1 VAAKEDRR
9 RDAGAT
15 KILSLRRFA
24 PPVFSFLAIRA
35 SYRISERNYFLL
47 AAIILSAGASS
58 RMGRPKALIPY
69 REGTF
74 LQHLL
79 NVTRHPK
86 IGVTRVVLG
95 AGADEIRTAA
105 KLDSADVVINSD
117 WQQGQLSSICSGVRS
132 LAGLQTDG
140 MVLCPVDHPLI
151 SAALVAE
158 LVEQFYKSGKLVVLP
173 AHHGR
178 RGHPV
183 IFSSALY
190 GELLAAP
197 AEQGARAVVWA
208 HATDVLEVPTVEEG
222 ILLNINN
229 PGMLKHIKDQESE

>member
-1 VAAKEDRR
+1 M
-9 RDAGAT
+9 
-15 KILSLRRFA
+15 
-24 PPVFSFLAIRA
+24 
-35 SYRISERNYFLL
+35 L

-79 NVTRHPK
+79 DVTRHPK

-95 AGADEIRTAA
+95 AGAEEIRTAA
-105 KLDSADVVINSD
+105 KLDPSVVVINHE
-117 WQQGQLSSICSGVRS
+117 WEKGQLSSICAGVRS
-132 LAGLQTDG
+132 LADIETDG
-140 MVLCPVDHPLI
+140 IVLCPVDHPLV
-151 SAALVAE
+151 SAALVGE
-158 LVEQFYKSGKLVVLP
+158 LIEQFYKSGKSIVLP
-173 AHHGR
+173 IHNGR

-197 AEQGARAVVWA
+197 AEKGARAVVWA
-208 HATDVLEVPTVEEG
+208 HTADILEIPTDEEG
-222 ILLNINN
+222 ILLNINK
-229 PGMLKHIKDQESE
+229 PDMLKYTISDENS